1 MEAEGGIGERGVT
14 LANRLEAIRLLWYS
28 YIMTTDLLQ
37 IPPSQTIDLTGLPEP
52 VVQEVY
58 RIVEQARQD
67 KNKQAEASP
76 AKPLPRFIS
85 DPRPSPEEFERLLD
99 RMASMSTGKIL
110 PRDFSRADIYD
121 DHD

>member
-1 MEAEGGIGERGVT
+1 VLSNELERLGS
-14 LANRLEAIRLLWYS
+14 LWYPYS
-28 YIMTTDLLQ
+28 MGIDLVQ
-37 IPPSQTIDLTGLPEP
+37 IPSAKTVDLTGLPEP
-52 VVQEVY
+52 VIREVH
-58 RIVEQARQD
+58 RIVQLARQD

-85 DPRPSPEEFERLLD
+85 DPRPSPEDFERLLD
-99 RMASMSTGKIL
+99 KMASMSTGRIL